1 MAWICVFL
9 VISFTD
15 WDPMGLMHHHQII
28 INFGESVLPH
38 DGSMGQLVRI
48 FTYMNGGFF
57 MVKLCRQIDQSHG
70 SVMATFCRHRVCHA
84 NPRIHQTFQVPKMEE
99 SKLYGS
105 GLCKGKPI
113 PQIAP
118 NKVFSETLHFG
129 YLRLFGEG
137 YLHLTLQEVHQIH
150 LIHPSSSLCGV
161 DFCWAL

>member
-1 MAWICVFL
+1 MLKRDGNFVVEGLKPEKSSNLQLVGLVSYFKSWMAWICVFL

-105 GLCKGKPI
+105 GLCKGKPH
-113 PQIAP
+113 PP
-118 NKVFSETLHFG
+118 NSPK
-129 YLRLFGEG
+129 
-137 YLHLTLQEVHQIH
+137 
-150 LIHPSSSLCGV
+150 
-161 DFCWAL
+161 